1 MSLFTKYRIREMG
14 KDFNMKPQDIISLLE
29 ARFGEAPANQQAVLN
44 DDQLNYLFEYFIQKN
59 QIPSL
64 AFYFQAYQGK
74 EPYAVKQRRIKQ
86 EREAKEAEERR
97 KAEEAAAAEAAKK
110 AAAEAK
116 KKAAAEAAKK
126 AAEEAEKQ
134 KELEAKKAE
143 AAAKKAAEEEAKKAS
158 VEARKQQ
165 QQKKPATKRDNLKRV
180 EFPAKQD
187 QERGS
192 VNIVSG
198 EDTRSGYGRDVMVV
212 DTRNAADFNQAKYD
226 SRLDDIVGNK
236 GNRDYG
242 KSKQK
247 INKKN
252 NKKQN
257 FRSKKEDEQAKLKRM
272 EQYEKDKKKHL
283 SNVVLPE
290 SLSVSEL
297 SAKLRTTNVEVVK
310 KLMEL
315 GIMASASQIIDY
327 DTAALVAEELGA
339 KVTKEVVVTIEEQLF
354 NDHEDEESELET
366 RPPVVVVM
374 GHVDHG
380 KTSLLDAIR
389 NTNVTAGEA
398 GGITQHIGAYSIHVN
413 DHDITFLDT
422 PGHAAFTAM
431 RARGAEVTDVAII
444 VVAADDGIM
453 PQTVEA
459 INHAKAANV
468 PIIVAVNKMDKPTA
482 NYDRVMQALTEYEL
496 VPEEWGGDTI
506 CVPVSAMK
514 HEGIDQLLEMIL
526 LVSEVAD
533 LKANP
538 NREAKGTVIEAKL
551 DKGRGPVASVLI
563 NNGTLHTGDVLVAGA
578 SVGRVRVMTNDKG
591 MRIKEAGPSTPVEII
606 GLSDVPAAGDLFEVV
621 KDEKMAREL
630 VEKRKFEQKQET
642 FQDRAKVSLDEL
654 FSQIQTGDVKTL
666 NLIVK
671 ADVQGSVEAVR
682 SSLLKLSNDEVKV
695 KVIHNAVGAITES
708 DVMLAHASNAIIIGF
723 NVRPDANVRAQAEKD
738 KVDIRLYRIIYDCL
752 EEMEAALKGMLA
764 PKYTEN
770 VLGHAEVRQTFRVS
784 GVGTICGC
792 YVKDGKILRSASVRL
807 VRDGI
812 VVYEGKIDSLK
823 RFKDDAKEVAEGFEC
838 GIGLDK
844 FNDVKEGDVIEAYL
858 MEEVKD

>member
-1 MSLFTKYRIREMG
+1 MSSYQKYRVREFG
-14 KDFNMKPQDIISLLE
+14 KDFNMKPQDVMGLLE
-29 ARFGEAPANQQAVLN
+29 TRFGAAPANQQAVLSA
-44 DDQLNYLFEYFIQKN
+44 DQLNYLFDYLIEKN

-86 EREAKEAEERR
+86 EKEAKAAEEAKKAAEAAAKEEARRKAEAE
-97 KAEEAAAAEAAKK
+97 KKAAEEAAAR
-110 AAAEAK
+110 
-116 KKAAAEAAKK
+116 K
-126 AAEEAEKQ
+126 AAEEAEK
-134 KELEAKKAE
+134 KAAEEARKAAEAEAKKARQQ
-143 AAAKKAAEEEAKKAS
+143 AS
-158 VEARKQQ
+158 
-165 QQKKPATKRDNLKRV
+165 QKKPAVKRDNLKRV
-180 EFPAKQD
+180 DFPAKQD
-187 QERGS
+187 NNQGS

-198 EDTRSGYGRDVMVV
+198 EEKKSGYGRDVMVV
-212 DTRNAADFNQAKYD
+212 DTRNATEFNQAKYD

-247 INKKN
+247 IKQKN

-257 FRSKKEDEQAKLKRM
+257 FRSKKEDELAKLKRM

-315 GIMASASQIIDY
+315 GIMAGASQIIDY

-339 KVTKEVVVTIEEQLF
+339 KVSKEVVVTIEEQLF
-354 NDHEDEESELET
+354 NDHEDEASELET

-431 RARGAEVTDVAII
+431 RARGSQVTDVAII

-482 NYDRVMQALTEYEL
+482 NYDRVLQALTEYEL

-506 CVPVSAMK
+506 CVPVAAVTRQ
-514 HEGIDQLLEMIL
+514 GIDQLLEMVI

-563 NNGTLHTGDVLVAGA
+563 QNGTLHSGDVLVAGA

-591 MRIKEAGPSTPVEII
+591 MRIKEAGPSIPVEII
-606 GLSDVPAAGDLFEVV
+606 GLSDVPAAGDQFEVV

-630 VEKRKFEQKQET
+630 VEKRKFEKKQET

-682 SSLLKLSNDEVKV
+682 ASLLKLSNDEVKV

-738 KVDIRLYRIIYDCL
+738 KVDIRLYRIIYDCI

-764 PKYTEN
+764 PKFTEN
-770 VLGHAEVRQTFRVS
+770 ILGHAEVRQTFRVS

-792 YVKDGKILRSASVRL
+792 YVKDGKILRSAQVRL

-823 RFKDDAKEVAEGFEC
+823 RFKDDAREVAEGFEC

-844 FNDVKEGDVIEAYL
+844 YNDVKEGDVIEAFL
-858 MEEVKD
+858 MEEVKNG